1 MLLTLSLTGPFFAV
15 VALGFFAARKG
26 WMPDGAVR
34 SLNVFVFYFAM
45 PALIIRALGRQ
56 DIAAALNGPA
66 VLVWAL
72 AGLCAFGLAMAIMR
86 LAFAAPLPEMAL
98 AGQAAS
104 VGNIGFLALPL
115 MLAAFGDAAAP
126 PIAVALTI
134 DLVVLIPLSIGLL
147 EWSAGKSG
155 GTAKMLTSVA
165 RGVVA
170 NPFMLAIAAGGALSL
185 SGLTL
190 PGPSDRFFVFLGSA
204 AGATALFSLGVSLAA
219 RRVGGDGRAIALL
232 VALKL
237 VAHPLLVFALARVF
251 GLDPLQT
258 GLLMV
263 IAAMPIAGNVFVI
276 AERYGVLV
284 QRLSTAILVSTALGV
299 ITVSLAVM
307 AAQG

>member
-56 DIAAALNGPA
+56 DISSAFDGPA
-66 VLVWAL
+66 IIVWGL
-72 AGLCAFGLAMAIMR
+72 AGFLAFALAMAVMR
-86 LAFAAPLPEMAL
+86 VAFAAPLAEMAL

-115 MLAAFGDAAAP
+115 MLAAFGDIAAP
-126 PIAVALTI
+126 PIAIALII
-134 DLVVLIPLSIGLL
+134 DLTVLIPLSIGLL
-147 EWSAGKSG
+147 EWSSGKSG
-155 GTAKMLTSVA
+155 GTTRMLAGVA
-165 RGVVA
+165 RGVLV
-170 NPFMLAIAAGGALSL
+170 NPFILAMAAGGALSL

-190 PGPSDRFFVFLGSA
+190 AAPVDRFFVFLGNA
-204 AGATALFSLGVSLAA
+204 AGATALFSLGVSLAE
-219 RRVGGDGRAIALL
+219 RHVGGDGRAIAIL

-237 VAHPLLVFALARVF
+237 LVHPALIYALAQFF
-251 GLDPLQT
+251 GLDALQT
-258 GLLMV
+258 GLFMV

-276 AERYGVLV
+276 AEQYGVLV
-284 QRLSTAILVSTALGV
+284 QRLSTAILLSTALGV
-299 ITVSLAVM
+299 VTVSFAVM
-307 AAQG
+307 AAKG